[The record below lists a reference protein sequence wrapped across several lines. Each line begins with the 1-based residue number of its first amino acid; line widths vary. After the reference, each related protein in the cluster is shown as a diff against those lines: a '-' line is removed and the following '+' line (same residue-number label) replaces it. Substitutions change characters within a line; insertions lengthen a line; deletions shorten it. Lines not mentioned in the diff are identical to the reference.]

1 MSGSLKDGSNVL
13 PREQCKLDGW
23 WDAQMWW
30 AGTEIFQGKFLSWI
44 PTPATSQSAMRNSG
58 RVSTTWWSISFT
70 PPSTWQ
76 GLRSPKNKL
85 SHWSI
90 NFQNVEWQCSLI
102 ISIHV
107 SELKNGI
114 SLLID
119 GRSNLASGSGHE
131 DWRSSWVLAAHFP
144 INTFET
150 AGPVFLHGYI
160 RYIYDAKNR

>member
-1 MSGSLKDGSNVL
+1 MQVGWPMGRPDAMSWNWDLSGEISELDTHSSDL
-13 PREQCKLDGW
+13 PKCHAEFRKGINNLV
-23 WDAQMWW
+23 
-30 AGTEIFQGKFLSWI
+30 INL
-44 PTPATSQSAMRNSG
+44 
-58 RVSTTWWSISFT
+58 SFT

-76 GLRSPKNKL
+76 GLTSPKDKL

-107 SELKNGI
+107 SEMKNGI

-131 DWRSSWVLAAHFP
+131 DWRSSWLHTAHFP
-144 INTFET
+144 INRFET
-150 AGPVFLHGYI
+150 AGPVFLQGYI
-160 RYIYDAKNR
+160 RYIPSIHR